1 MNRSKEERNVLDF
14 EDPGVLP
21 NELMAVP
28 GFVNELKDY
37 TLATSPRPNE
47 PLAFAGALAMLA
59 HLSGRSYRDI
69 RGTRTNLYLAALAPS
84 GMGKERPR
92 DVNKLLAAAAG
103 CAVGVPDSVASG
115 EGLEEAVAAH
125 PSLLL
130 QCDEA
135 DTLLTALRG
144 NDGRNSRLNEMLLR
158 FFSESSSSHVV
169 RLKAADKGVAP
180 VILNPHLTLFAT
192 GIPKFFY
199 AALNAQALENGLLGR
214 CLFIEVD
221 GFCPHGEMK
230 DMALPPRLV
239 DTARVLAAREKAIA
253 ETGVVTPVYVG
264 ESPDGQ
270 CKIAELFNS
279 CDDVTRQLMDF
290 DLGTAAA
297 LYARIPE
304 KAIKCAML
312 WAISEDPEAPRI
324 TADAVIW
331 GTKFVSHITNRM
343 LYMSQFYVAE
353 GKFDC
358 LKKRFMHLLAK
369 HGGRLDHSTLLKR
382 LPVDASLFRK
392 LVETLL
398 MSDLIESEELSN
410 GKHGYILKGAA

>member
-130 QCDEA
+130 QCDKA

-169 RLKAADKGVAP
+169 RLKAADAVRFTEDALMAADPLLRRLTDLGESVRGALNGPMKGVN
-180 VILNPHLTLFAT
+180 L
-192 GIPKFFY
+192 
-199 AALNAQALENGLLGR
+199 
-214 CLFIEVD
+214 
-221 GFCPHGEMK
+221 
-230 DMALPPRLV
+230 
-239 DTARVLAAREKAIA
+239 
-253 ETGVVTPVYVG
+253 
-264 ESPDGQ
+264 
-270 CKIAELFNS
+270 
-279 CDDVTRQLMDF
+279 
-290 DLGTAAA
+290 
-297 LYARIPE
+297 
-304 KAIKCAML
+304 
-312 WAISEDPEAPRI
+312 
-324 TADAVIW
+324 
-331 GTKFVSHITNRM
+331 
-343 LYMSQFYVAE
+343 
-353 GKFDC
+353 
-358 LKKRFMHLLAK
+358 
-369 HGGRLDHSTLLKR
+369 
-382 LPVDASLFRK
+382 
-392 LVETLL
+392 
-398 MSDLIESEELSN
+398 SDLPSAPAPAWKSCCRSMRMP
-410 GKHGYILKGAA
+410 